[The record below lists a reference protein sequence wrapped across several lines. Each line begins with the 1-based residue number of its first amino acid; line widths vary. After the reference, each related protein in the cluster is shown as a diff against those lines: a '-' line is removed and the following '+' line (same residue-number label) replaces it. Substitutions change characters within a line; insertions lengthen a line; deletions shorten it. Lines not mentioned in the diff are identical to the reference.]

1 MKGQRKFVAA
11 LLLMMLAILLFSA
24 AVRADSGMPVDSTQ
38 QTTSAPPRVETYGI
52 GWGAL
57 ALINAGLAQ
66 GKNRKGLN
74 WFLISLLLGPIATFL
89 LVAFFPKLPATTP

>member
-1 MKGQRKFVAA
+1 MEGRGKLFAA
-11 LLLMMLAILLFSA
+11 VLLMMLAIVIFSTT
-24 AVRADSGMPVDSTQ
+24 VLADSGLPADSTQ
-38 QTTSAPPRVETYGI
+38 QTTAAPPRVETYGI

-89 LVAFFPKLPATTP
+89 LVVFFQKLPATTP